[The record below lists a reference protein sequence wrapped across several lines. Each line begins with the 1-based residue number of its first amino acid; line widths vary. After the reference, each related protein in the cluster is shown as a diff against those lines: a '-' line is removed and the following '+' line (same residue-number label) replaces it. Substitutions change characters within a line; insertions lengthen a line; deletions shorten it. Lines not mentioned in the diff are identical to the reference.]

1 MAGKKTKSGKYL
13 KPKAESADSNQNE
26 SERLTFTVEEAAR
39 MLGISRAVAYAHA
52 RDRTIPAIRVGKR
65 LLVPKAAFERFLG
78 GE

>member
-1 MAGKKTKSGKYL
+1 MAGKKTKSGI
-13 KPKAESADSNQNE
+13 KPKAENVDSNQGD